1 MKTYFARVDRIQY
14 RGKIWGIGDAVIVDD
29 KEQMPESLWESQ
41 EERDNAIAEY
51 NKAQRELSVEG
62 KDEKIKNLMEE
73 LKEAKTMI
81 TELEKRNKTLTEKLK
96 KQTATSDEK

>member
-14 RGKIWGIGDAVIVDD
+14 RGKIWGVGDAVIVDD

-41 EERDNAIAEY
+41 EERETAIAEY
-51 NKAQRELSVEG
+51 NKAQRELSIEG

-81 TELEKRNKTLTEKLK
+81 NELEKRNKTLSEKLK

>member
-14 RGKIWGIGDAVIVDD
+14 RGKIWSVGDAVIVDD

-41 EERDNAIAEY
+41 ESREAAIAEY
-51 NKAQRELSVEG
+51 NKAQKELSIEG

-81 TELEKRNKTLTEKLK
+81 NELEKRNKTLTEKLK

>member
-14 RGKIWGIGDAVIVDD
+14 RGKIWGVGDAVIVDD

-51 NKAQRELSVEG
+51 NKAQRELSIEG

-81 TELEKRNKTLTEKLK
+81 NELEKRNKTLSEKLK